1 MNYYLFKKKF
11 NIFIFLLQWI
21 KLGPKSFHCRYC
33 NKEFNRKSN
42 LVAHLRIHTG
52 EKPYTCPY
60 CPHAANDTGNLKR
73 HIANKHQKGS
83 YIIICIECIN
93 HYYFF
98 VWTWNS
104 KFLYFCSSG
113 SSLDLNLTV
122 VNTATKN

>member
-1 MNYYLFKKKF
+1 M
-11 NIFIFLLQWI
+11 LQWI

-52 EKPYTCPY
+52 EKPYACPY

-83 YIIICIECIN
+83 IVLNILISTSLFGPEIQNFYI
-93 HYYFF
+93 F
-98 VWTWNS
+98 VLVDQAWT
-104 KFLYFCSSG
+104 
-113 SSLDLNLTV
+113 
-122 VNTATKN
+122 